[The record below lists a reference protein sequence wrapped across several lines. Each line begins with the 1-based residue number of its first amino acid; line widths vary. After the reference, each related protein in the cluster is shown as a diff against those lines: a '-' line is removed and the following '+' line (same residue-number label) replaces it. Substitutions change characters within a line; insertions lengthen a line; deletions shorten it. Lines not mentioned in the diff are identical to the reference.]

1 MQTVTIVLFTA
12 LICGF
17 FFLFLAPGRWWPRRP
32 PTNGDRDDT
41 QPTESEDDPPEPP
54 RYTNS
59 LN

>member
-1 MQTVTIVLFTA
+1 MQTVTIILFTA

-17 FFLFLAPGRWWPRRP
+17 FFLFLAPGCWWPRRP
-32 PTNGDRDDT
+32 PNDGHRDNT
-41 QPTESEDDPPEPP
+41 RPTEPDGDPPEPP